1 METNITNPKSDKSK
15 YPDLV
20 HLIFLLVGVVVGSI
34 LSVTTTISFIQDN
47 KQTETIN
54 EPDSNLI
61 SKHYLNANSKT
72 YENIRLGYKIDYPR
86 GITKVYDCPDYPPC
100 ALIDDFSIRL
110 EPLEFYSEEEIL
122 EADLYCS
129 ADGVGGFVRCE
140 NPQISEYINPH
151 GIKGFIVKRLRIIKS
166 QELDGYNVVDT
177 EPERFNETAYV
188 FPINGDSK
196 YKSILLSTDIPND
209 GNLEK
214 LKNIADSFRLVD

>member
-100 ALIDDFSIRL
+100 ALIDDFAIRIV
-110 EPLEFYSEEEIL
+110 PLEFYSEEEIL
-122 EADLYCS
+122 NDDLYCS
-129 ADGVGGFVRCE
+129 ADGANGSLRCE
-140 NPQISEYINPH
+140 NPQISEYINLL
-151 GIKGFIVKRLRIIKS
+151 GVKGFSVKRLRIEIFR
-166 QELDGYNVVDT
+166 ELDGFDVINTRTEQSEDT
-177 EPERFNETAYV
+177 IHRYTQ
-188 FPINGDSK
+188 
-196 YKSILLSTDIPND
+196 
-209 GNLEK
+209 
-214 LKNIADSFRLVD
+214 